1 MSPVSLAS
9 AGSRTGSIMRVIYI
23 AGYGHSGSTLL
34 NILLGQLPEVMG
46 AGELFRLAG
55 AAWPRQE
62 FCSCGQSLPECRIWR
77 AIVGRWSEHAG
88 DDAVA
93 RYHVL
98 QRACERWLLP
108 ARRGALWRDY
118 VGHTLGLL
126 TAIREVTGCAV
137 IVDSSKVPGRAR
149 ALARI
154 PGLDLRLVHLVRD
167 GRAVAWS
174 MRRRLERDPRAGV
187 QALKRERSVLRT
199 ALMWTG
205 TNLVVE
211 HASQALGT
219 RRAIRITYEELV
231 GDPGA
236 ALGRLG
242 PLLETDLSPIT
253 AQLAAGEP
261 LAAGHVMA
269 GNRLRMHGTLRLR
282 PDHEWQR
289 RLPANQQRLVERL
302 CRPILQRYGYLAAT
316 AQ

>member
-1 MSPVSLAS
+1 
-9 AGSRTGSIMRVIYI
+9 MRVIYI

-62 FCSCGQSLPECRIWR
+62 FCSCGRSLPDCEVWR
-77 AIVGRWSEHAG
+77 TIVDRWSEHAG
-88 DDAVA
+88 DGAVA
-93 RYHVL
+93 RYHGL

-108 ARRGALWRDY
+108 ARRSALWQDY

-126 TAIREVTGCAV
+126 TAIQEVTGRTL

-154 PGLDLRLVHLVRD
+154 PGIDLRLVHLVRD
-167 GRAVAWS
+167 GRAVVWS

-205 TNLVVE
+205 TNLIVE
-211 HASQALGT
+211 HASQALGGG
-219 RRAIRITYEELV
+219 RAIRITYEELM

-236 ALGRLG
+236 TLGRLG
-242 PLLETDLSPIT
+242 PLLEADLAPI
-253 AQLAAGEP
+253 AARLAAGEP

-269 GNRLRMHGTLRLR
+269 GNRLRMHGTLQLR

-289 RLPANQQRLVERL
+289 QLPADQQRLVERL
-302 CRPILQRYGYLAAT
+302 CRPILHRYGYLAAT
-316 AQ
+316 AR